1 MKWTK
6 MQEKA
11 VFHPLSDILVTAAA
25 GSGKTQVLTGR
36 ILDRIKS
43 KKTDISKM
51 LVITF
56 TNAAAAEMK
65 KRIASKIEEEVKKDP
80 KNKHLRRQL
89 SLVAGADISTI
100 HSFFQKVIK
109 E

>member
-43 KKTDISKM
+43 KKTDISKERKR
-51 LVITF
+51 LWASV
-56 TNAAAAEMK
+56 
-65 KRIASKIEEEVKKDP
+65 KRITQP
-80 KNKHLRRQL
+80 WR
-89 SLVAGADISTI
+89 G
-100 HSFFQKVIK
+100 FF
-109 E
+109 